1 MKSAKQKTWFLLC
14 ARSLRRRT
22 LPLRLQRV
30 SLGAALAAKPRALFR
45 VIAFVLLAPTLLS
58 GQFFIF
64 PEEARAEELKSETNL
79 EENSPK
85 ESGDN
90 PASITERN
98 PFWRDASISGALYY
112 FQRYRDR
119 YDVNKERYLVNLS
132 HATSQISAEF
142 TSGYLG
148 GVIGLDVGAF
158 GAVDLYNHGAPD
170 HEMNFFPWRDP
181 WHPDWGATHV
191 DNGASLYKANLKFKA
206 GPLWGRLG
214 YFQPTGPSVMGVNW
228 SFLPGTYQGAEMGAD
243 IGKLTVAGTWA
254 NEYKAPWFKDTYHF
268 LKNDGASDVAWMW
281 SLGAR
286 YNFEKFSLEAAYGES
301 QGYLTNAHIKLRYNT
316 SWDNDKQSL
325 YLTAQTYFMGDSA
338 SSGPND
344 NFDGLALHEYL
355 AAHYNYEAWRF
366 RLEFLYTRAPANNEN
381 NVGYFAYRLVSRY
394 GGANGAYEPWWDNR
408 SDWNHDNEKAVFG
421 GISRD
426 LSDIIA
432 PGWDIGA
439 GYAMG
444 WDGEAYGVST
454 HLKEQAFNTD
464 LSYTF
469 QKGWLQGSTIKL
481 HYTWYDNMTDF
492 PSWDP
497 FQNAFQ
503 DEHDIKF
510 SIVIPFGVAFAD
522 EK

>member
-1 MKSAKQKTWFLLC
+1 MSQMRAGCALNPAARPRVIPLILLLFSFFLGQAFVSAHIAAAEEIKSELSPEGGPPEEPGRNAAQKT
-14 ARSLRRRT
+14 
-22 LPLRLQRV
+22 
-30 SLGAALAAKPRALFR
+30 
-45 VIAFVLLAPTLLS
+45 
-58 GQFFIF
+58 
-64 PEEARAEELKSETNL
+64 EL
-79 EENSPK
+79 
-85 ESGDN
+85 
-90 PASITERN
+90 N

-119 YDVNKERYLVNLS
+119 YDVAKDRYLVNLS
-132 HATSQISAEF
+132 HATTQASAEF

-148 GVIGLDVGAF
+148 GLVGIDIGAF

-181 WHPDWGATHV
+181 WHPDWGATHD
-191 DNGASLYKANLKFKA
+191 DNGASVYKANLKFKA
-206 GPLWGRLG
+206 GPLWGRIG
-214 YFQPTGPSVMGVNW
+214 YFQPSGPSVMGVNW

-254 NEYKAPWFKDTYHF
+254 NEYKAPWFKDTYNF
-268 LKNDGASDVAWMW
+268 LKNDGVSDVAWLW

-286 YNFEKFSLEAAYGES
+286 YSFEKVTAEIAYGES
-301 QGYLTNAHIKLRYNT
+301 QGYLTNAHLKLRYNT
-316 SWDNDKQSL
+316 AWDNDKQSL
-325 YLTAQTYFMGDSA
+325 YLTAQTYFMADSA

-344 NFDGLALHEYL
+344 NFDGLALHQYF
-355 AAHYNYEAWRF
+355 AAHYTYEAWLF
-366 RLEFLYTRAPANNEN
+366 RLEFLYTRAPTNNPD
-381 NVGYFAYRLVSRY
+381 NVGYFAYRLISRY

-408 SDWNHDNEKAVFG
+408 SDWNHDNEKALFG

-426 LSDIIA
+426 LSDILA
-432 PGWDIGA
+432 PGWSIGA

-444 WDGEAYGVST
+444 WDGEAYGIST
-454 HLKEQAFNTD
+454 HLKEQAVNAD

-469 QKGWLQGSTIKL
+469 QDGWLQGAAVKL

-510 SIVIPFGVAFAD
+510 SIVIPFGVSFKD
-522 EK
+522 